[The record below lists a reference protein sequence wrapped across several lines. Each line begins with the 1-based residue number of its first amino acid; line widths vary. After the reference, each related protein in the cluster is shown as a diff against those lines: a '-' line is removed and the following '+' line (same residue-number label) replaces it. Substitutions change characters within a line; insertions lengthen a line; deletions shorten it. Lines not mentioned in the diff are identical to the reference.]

1 MQNIK
6 EDQVY
11 GAIIDQYSNCDRL
24 ITQVLEWIEKESH
37 MGLNL
42 TRNTRL
48 NTEELHKEL
57 HYDEQVLLVEHC
69 NQ

>member
-1 MQNIK
+1 
-6 EDQVY
+6 
-11 GAIIDQYSNCDRL
+11 
-24 ITQVLEWIEKESH
+24 

-42 TRNTRL
+42 KRNTRL

-57 HYDEQVLLVEHC
+57 RYDEQVLLVEHC